1 MIVSKSSNKY
11 DNVTVALHWVI
22 GIGILSLAGIELFR
36 QEFPKGHFIREGLK
50 ALHQPVGTA
59 LLVLIMFR
67 LAWRMTM
74 AKAPAVPSANGL
86 LAIAAKIAHLALYAL
101 MIGLPL
107 LGLLYVFGSNKVVD
121 FGLFSLAMPLKDT
134 LGGLAKTFRHW
145 HESLGIAILVLGL
158 VHAAAAL
165 MHHYVLKDGLL
176 SRMRFGRSGGTNRRP
191 PQEPIFAAE

>member
-1 MIVSKSSNKY
+1 MSKTTGKY

-22 GIGILSLAGIELFR
+22 GIGILSLAGLELFR

-50 ALHQPVGTA
+50 AMHQPAGTA
-59 LLVLIMFR
+59 LFVLIMFR

-74 AKAPAVPSANGL
+74 AKAPAMPSAKGL
-86 LAIAAKIAHLALYAL
+86 SHLAATLVHVALYGL

-121 FGLFSLAMPLKDT
+121 FGPFVLALPLKDS
-134 LGGLAKTFRHW
+134 LGGLAKSFRHW
-145 HESLGIAILVLGL
+145 HETLGIAILVLGL

-176 SRMRFGRSGGTNRRP
+176 SRMRFGRSGGTNHRP
-191 PQEPIFAAE
+191 PQEPIFAGQ